1 MSAGDG
7 VECFDLRMT
16 LENQA
21 AECADRGRAVE
32 APAASSCGDA
42 ANEPGLNRLREL
54 AD

>member
-7 VECFDLRMT
+7 VECFDLGMT

-21 AECADRGRAVE
+21 ASVQIAGLLSRPRR
-32 APAASSCGDA
+32 ASSCGDA
-42 ANEPGLNRLREL
+42 AHEPGLNRLPEL